1 MTHAVATAG
10 GSPGSLPEP
19 FSGPWRGINRLF
31 RRHRPLAVIS
41 LLGPAVCWMLLVY
54 IASLG
59 LLVASA
65 FFKLDGFTSKPTGE
79 LTTHNIDLA
88 VRRWSFV
95 WVVIRSAL
103 ISTGVTGVCL
113 LVGLPSA
120 FYIAK
125 IARSWA
131 RRGLVVAMLMP
142 LWAGYLV
149 KGYAWKAMLSPA
161 REFGISKGGG
171 VLSSMFGYTPGKGY
185 AAVIIT
191 LVYLWLPYMVL
202 PIYAG
207 LERLPASLLEASG
220 DLGAKPLRTF
230 TSVVIPLL
238 VPSIAAGSIFTFSLS
253 LGDYIMPRLVTEGKV
268 TMVGSVIYTTL
279 LAPNQPLAAAYTI
292 WPLVLIVA
300 YLLTMRRL
308 GAFDSL

>member
-1 MTHAVATAG
+1 MTQAVVTAG
-10 GSPGSLPEP
+10 SSAAP

-31 RRHRPLAVIS
+31 RRHRPLAIIS
-41 LLGPAVCWMLLVY
+41 LLGPAVCWMVLVY

-59 LLVASA
+59 LLIASA

-79 LTTHNIDLA
+79 LTTHNVDLA

-103 ISTGVTGVCL
+103 IATGVTGVCL
-113 LVGLPSA
+113 VIAFPAA

-125 IARSWA
+125 IARPWT

-149 KGYAWKAMLSPA
+149 KGYAWKAMLAPA
-161 REFGISKGGG
+161 NRFGVSKGGG
-171 VLSSMFGYTPGKGY
+171 VLSWMFGYTPGKGY
-185 AAVIIT
+185 AAVIIE

-238 VPSIAAGSIFTFSLS
+238 VPSIAAGSIFKFSLS
-253 LGDYIMPRLVTEGKV
+253 LGDYIIPRLVTDGQV
-268 TMVGSVIYTTL
+268 TMLGNLIYTTL
-279 LAPNQPLAAAYTI
+279 LAPNQPLAAAYTL
-292 WPLVLIVA
+292 WPLLIIIV
-300 YLLTMRRL
+300 YLVTMRRV
-308 GAFDSL
+308 GAFESL